1 MKHLSTASFLFG
13 FLLLPRVLLLGQNP
27 QSISREQSATLGQA
41 QTPTSQFPADAP
53 RIQPQ
58 ARDEIIR
65 DLENQVAFAR
75 TTFPMG
81 TTGLKLQNGTITP
94 SGQELE
100 QLMGLRGPAVKPGDP
115 ALITLVQIMDDY
127 IHIEING
134 GPVHPK
140 KWYQHIQ
147 VSGSNGAPIKSPR
160 KKSPQD
166 PHGTFLDVHFDKY
179 VPEMTVQQLRELLLP
194 VFDFKATNQEEAYL
208 NTVSPKV
215 RDAILAHHVLVGMNS
230 DMVLHAIG
238 PPLRKV
244 REKEDDLEYE
254 EWIYGEPPQDMYFI
268 RIVGDEV
275 VRVEVLK
282 VSGEKIVRSE
292 NEVEEKKE

>member
-1 MKHLSTASFLFG
+1 MKHLRIPSFLFG
-13 FLLLPRVLLLGQNP
+13 FLLLPRISSPGQIP
-27 QSISREQSATLGQA
+27 PAASQDQPTIRVVT
-41 QTPTSQFPADAP
+41 QTPASQLPDDAP

-58 ARDEIIR
+58 TRDEIIR

-81 TTGLKLQNGTITP
+81 ATGLRLQNGIITP

-115 ALITLVQIMDDY
+115 ALITLVQIMDNY

-134 GPVHPK
+134 GPIHSK
-140 KWYQHIQ
+140 KWYQHVQ
-147 VSGSNGAPIKSPR
+147 VSGSNGTPVKLPP

-166 PHGTFLDVHFDKY
+166 PHGTFLDIHFDKY

-194 VFDFKATNQEEAYL
+194 VFDFKATNKEEAYL
-208 NTVSPKV
+208 DTVPPKV
-215 RDAILAHHVLVGMNS
+215 KEAILAHQVLVGMNS
-230 DMVLHAIG
+230 DMVLHAFG

-244 REKEDDLEYE
+244 RENENEVAYE

-268 RIVGDEV
+268 RIVGDKV
-275 VRVEVLK
+275 VRVEILK